1 MFFLGNPILRNDRIG
16 LLIGARLKEQIGS
29 REGFE
34 VREFVGSPLSLL
46 TEIQGRRQLII
57 IDSIVSGSLEKG
69 SIAVFGKEEIRSFSK
84 TLYPHGMNL
93 PEVVAL
99 SEKLGIEL
107 PGKMIL
113 IGIEVGRIERFGES
127 LDPDL
132 EERLEDIY
140 QGVCR
145 CIEDFLGD

>member
-1 MFFLGNPILRNDRIG
+1 
-16 LLIGARLKEQIGS
+16 
-29 REGFE
+29 
-34 VREFVGSPLSLL
+34 
-46 TEIQGRRQLII
+46 
-57 IDSIVSGSLEKG
+57 
-69 SIAVFGKEEIRSFSK
+69 
-84 TLYPHGMNL
+84 
-93 PEVVAL
+93 
-99 SEKLGIEL
+99 
-107 PGKMIL
+107 MIL